1 MNNQVLMD
9 NYLLILKS
17 TVEVYVHGTLESSN
31 EDVRS
36 LLKECLDD
44 TMRMQADTYDKMT
57 EYGWYQVNNVEADTI
72 SQTLTKLQS
81 QSSDS
86 TEDESSEENSNN
98 QNNDDNNEDNED

>member
-1 MNNQVLMD
+1 MNDQVLMD

-36 LLKECLDD
+36 LLKECLDY
-44 TMRMQADTYDKMT
+44 TIRMQADTYDKMT

-72 SQTLTKLQS
+72 NQTITKLQS
-81 QSSDS
+81 QSDNSDDNDQNNNDTNKDS
-86 TEDESSEENSNN
+86 EDNSEE
-98 QNNDDNNEDNED
+98 

>member
-1 MNNQVLMD
+1 MNDQVLMD

-44 TMRMQADTYDKMT
+44 TIRMQADTYDKMT
-57 EYGWYQVNNVEADTI
+57 EYGWYQINNLEADTI
-72 SQTLTKLQS
+72 NQTLTKLQS
-81 QSSDS
+81 QSDNDENNDQNNND
-86 TEDESSEENSNN
+86 TNKDIEDNSEE
-98 QNNDDNNEDNED
+98 